1 MVMLHM
7 ARHKTDNISS
17 SDDNYLVQRIG
28 GGSIVDRRPVFS
40 PDGKLLYVV
49 YGHVIRA
56 YSTQTGVLV
65 RDYKGLSHP
74 AVGVQLHAT
83 RPELVVAVS
92 EVGELMAWRWE
103 SGIHMMTV
111 KLRVAPECLKVTSF
125 DLLPSDDGDCDVFAT
140 WQKKDTNR
148 AEMSVFSSRGRHKID
163 LNFSF
168 DNTTHSVAFAFGTH
182 TDGRYV
188 VAICKDKLYT
198 IDFQRNKGN
207 WFRVSGKRYL
217 TCVACH
223 PTELCVATGDNTGR
237 VLIWRDII
245 DNPQPPSAVYHWHTL
260 PVTDIVFSQS
270 GTFFYSGGGEHTL
283 VKWRLN
289 TPNEKSFLPRLSA
302 PICHLSVSKDNMII
316 AVSTQDNGIQLVD
329 PQREITRTIQYFSWG
344 VQSGDGPLF
353 PAGLNLDRRTH
364 SLVLNSRTGHIQ
376 FYDPSTHSLL
386 YNLDITG
393 QNYLTQERNTK
404 IINTEVI
411 RVALST
417 CGKWLSTVEFID
429 NGEMSVHVTLKFY
442 NFVDSSQKY
451 SLNTYISMPHQ
462 GRVHA
467 LQFQPNESQNDGLL
481 AVTTGEDKRFRIWS
495 FNKGK
500 NSAWQCVCVGHYR
513 DQPTRDAAFS
523 TDGSVL
529 GVSFGSSLT
538 LWNPDSCSLKC
549 SLSSASSSK
558 ASPILSIQFGNND
571 CCHLVVTG
579 TAHGL
584 IVWNILT
591 LSIVW
596 TVPLKLSI
604 LTKDPFSKFMAAF
617 TTTNTLFVFSP
628 NSSKPVFTYK
638 NICSNGTQ
646 ILSAIFVPRSQIHS
660 GDTWQ
665 SRSKL
670 YFIDSNQELLA
681 LQRAE
686 EVADTSE
693 TGLEGLPEWTP
704 GLTPFSSLIAKQS
717 SSAAIVRGHRKHNQ
731 LGLPGRKELEELL
744 AAPAHTMPPQH
755 LLCAGL
761 LGALLSRET
770 SAEEADE
777 EASLA
782 EERQQKKKKDED
794 SSEDEEETTAA
805 VSKQQQ
811 QTQQQPGPIS
821 TGSVDPELER
831 SLERVLREP
840 LDWAKA
846 LDKRAGITS
855 AVRRAVEP
863 LCGAQI

>member
-7 ARHKTDNISS
+7 ARNKNENISS
-17 SDDNYLVQRIG
+17 NDDNYVVQRIG

-56 YSTQTGVLV
+56 YNTETGVLV

-92 EVGELMAWRWE
+92 EEGELMAWRWE

-111 KLRVAPECLKVTSF
+111 KLRLAPECMKVTSF
-125 DLLPSDDGDCDVFAT
+125 DLLPSEDGDCDVFAT
-140 WQKKDTNR
+140 WQKRDTKR

-168 DNTTHSVAFAFGTH
+168 DSSTHSVAFAFGTH

-260 PVTDIVFSQS
+260 PVTDIAFSQS

-283 VKWRLN
+283 VKWRLD
-289 TPNEKSFLPRLSA
+289 TPNEKSFLPRLSG
-302 PICHLSVSKDNMII
+302 PICHLSISKDNLVI
-316 AVSTQDNGIQLVD
+316 AVSTQDNAIQLID
-329 PQREITRTIQYFSWG
+329 PQRKITKTIQYFSWG

-353 PAGLNLDRRTH
+353 PAGLNHDRRTH

-442 NFVDSSQKY
+442 NFIDTSQKY
-451 SLNTYISMPHQ
+451 SLNTSIALPHQ

-467 LQFQPNESQNDGLL
+467 LQFQPIESQDDGLL
-481 AVTTGEDKRFRIWS
+481 AVTTGEDKRFRLWS
-495 FNKGK
+495 LQSGK
-500 NSAWQCVCVGHYR
+500 NSMWQCVSVGHYR
-513 DQPTRDAAFS
+513 DQPVRDAAFS

-549 SLSSASSSK
+549 SLSSASTTEP
-558 ASPILSIQFGNND
+558 SPILYIQFGNSD

-579 TAHGL
+579 TTHGL
-584 IVWNILT
+584 TVWNILT

-604 LTKDPFSKFMAAF
+604 LTKDPLSKYMAAF
-617 TTTNTLFVFSP
+617 TTNNTLFVFAP
-628 NSSKPVFTYK
+628 NSSKPVFIYRD
-638 NICSNGTQ
+638 ICSSDTQ
-646 ILSAIFVPRSQIHS
+646 ILSAIFMPRSQIKNGHS
-660 GDTWQ
+660 WQ

-686 EVADTSE
+686 EVDDSNGG
-693 TGLEGLPEWTP
+693 GLEGLPEWTP

-717 SSAAIVRGHRKHNQ
+717 SSAAVAKGLKKHNR
-731 LGLPGRKELEELL
+731 LGIAGRKELEELL
-744 AAPAHTMPPQH
+744 ASPAHTMPPQH

-761 LGALLSRET
+761 LGALLVREA
-770 SAEEADE
+770 SVDDNAAAAD

-782 EERQQKKKKDED
+782 AERAAKKDED
-794 SSEDEEETTAA
+794 SSEDEAEPADKRQQRPPSPAATTAA
-805 VSKQQQ
+805 A
-811 QTQQQPGPIS
+811 PGD
-821 TGSVDPELER
+821 VDPELER
-831 SLERVLREP
+831 SLERTLRES

-846 LDKRAGITS
+846 LVA
-855 AVRRAVEP
+855 E
-863 LCGAQI
+863 